1 MKIYDVGNPA
11 PNPRRVRIFLAE
23 KGIAVPYEPI
33 SLMKGEHKAPEFKEK
48 NSLGQVPV
56 LELDDG
62 THISES
68 ISICRYFEALHP
80 EPALFGATPVEI
92 AQIDMWIRRIE
103 FIVMGPVGNVWRH
116 ADARTSKIVKQ
127 FRDFGEANRETAFNA
142 MRWLDREL
150 VGRDFIAGQ
159 HYSVADISALCT
171 IDFAK
176 FIGLE
181 IPADCPNLKAW
192 HARVSARESAAA

>member
-23 KGIAVPYEPI
+23 KGIDVPYEPV
-33 SLMKGEHKAPEFKEK
+33 SLMKREHKAPEFMEK

-80 EPALFGATPVEI
+80 EPALFGKTPVEI
-92 AQIDMWIRRIE
+92 AEIDMWIRRIE
-103 FIVMGPVGNVWRH
+103 FAVMTPIGNVWRH
-116 ADARTSKIVKQ
+116 ADARTSKIVRQ

-142 MRWLDREL
+142 MRWLDKEL
-150 VGRDFIAGQ
+150 TGRDFIAGA

-171 IDFAK
+171 MDFAK

-181 IPADCPNLKAW
+181 IPGECGNLKAW
-192 HARVSARESAAA
+192 HARVSSRKSAAA

>member
-23 KGIAVPYEPI
+23 KGLSVPYEPI
-33 SLMKGEHKAPEFKEK
+33 SLMKREHKAPEFKEK

-80 EPALFGATPVEI
+80 TPALFGATPVEI

-103 FIVMGPVGNVWRH
+103 FAVMTPIGNVWRH

-142 MRWLDREL
+142 MRWLDKELAGRE
-150 VGRDFIAGQ
+150 FIAGA

-171 IDFAK
+171 MDFAK

-181 IPADCPNLKAW
+181 IPDECANLKAW
-192 HARVSARESAAA
+192 HERVSARPSAAA